1 MSEMQE
7 PVVTGRGL
15 NRKAKV
21 QPVTGMQKF
30 FMGIVG
36 ITFVVSRIMVGLDE
50 TGTVSLNSSFFSHLL
65 WSTLS
70 AIFGYLF
77 GSNTRQMA

>member
-1 MSEMQE
+1 M
-7 PVVTGRGL
+7 T
-15 NRKAKV
+15 RKAQA

-36 ITFVVSRIMVGLDE
+36 ITFVFSLIMVGLDE
-50 TGTVSLNSSFFSHLL
+50 TGAVSLGSSLFSHLL

-77 GSNTRQMA
+77 GSNTRTQMV